1 MSTAQHIMKM
11 LQTEMSS
18 VVGLSIVRLVLAA
31 ILGGIIGFEREVKHR
46 PAGLR
51 TNMFICFGAALFT
64 ILSDQLAAEHTGDH
78 TRIAAQ
84 IIPGIGFIGAGS
96 ILHARGRFVTGLTTA
111 ATLFVVASIGM
122 AVGGGLYLTATFATG
137 VIVIALFL
145 LGQAEQVLNLK
156 LLISTYEVT
165 GGNADEMTAEVNRK
179 SFGRITTRAAA
190 VPSAPNI
197 SAKRMRSRQEP
208 VAPRPRAAS
217 AETNLF
223 SCAGVATASRLTPCI
238 SSRSLRSWAGSPTI
252 SALLPATLNSRVNR
266 SRSQAPNVSKP
277 RTPPMSIDMLRT
289 FGASRK
295 TVDNGEIERATAR
308 VMINARK
315 KRFRSEYDLLESIS
329 SSRRS
334 AFDRQRR
341 PAIV

>member
-51 TNMFICFGAALFT
+51 TNMFMCFGAALFT

-122 AVGGGLYLTATFATG
+122 AVGGGLSLTPTFAPG
-137 VIVIALFL
+137 VLVISLFL
-145 LGQAEQVLNLK
+145 LGQAGHGLDLKALTNHSQV
-156 LLISTYEVT
+156 S
-165 GGNADEMTAEVNRK
+165 GRK
-179 SFGRITTRAAA
+179 GT
-190 VPSAPNI
+190 
-197 SAKRMRSRQEP
+197 
-208 VAPRPRAAS
+208 
-217 AETNLF
+217 
-223 SCAGVATASRLTPCI
+223 
-238 SSRSLRSWAGSPTI
+238 
-252 SALLPATLNSRVNR
+252 
-266 SRSQAPNVSKP
+266 
-277 RTPPMSIDMLRT
+277 
-289 FGASRK
+289 
-295 TVDNGEIERATAR
+295 
-308 VMINARK
+308 
-315 KRFRSEYDLLESIS
+315 
-329 SSRRS
+329 
-334 AFDRQRR
+334 
-341 PAIV
+341 